1 MTAFWARHK
10 QLPGTLIAACSKP
23 ATEKIAAVEKALLS
37 ELATI
42 RRERIQRRAQDEDN
56 AAGRPHGETH
66 VRLAVASDCEQL
78 SRLRRALWSESSEE
92 EHRNELVSILAGK
105 RNRTTPLVVFV
116 AEAANRVLAGF
127 LEVGLRSHA
136 DGCDPR
142 LPVGFVEGWFVV
154 ENQRRKGV
162 GSQLLRAA
170 EDWAR
175 NRGCVEMASDTW
187 IDHALSQRVHEALQF
202 EVVDRCVHYRKVL

>member
-42 RRERIQRRAQDEDN
+42 VANEFKGERITPPE
-56 AAGRPHGETH
+56 GPMGETH

-105 RNRTTPLVVFV
+105 RNGTMPLVVFV
-116 AEAANRVLAGF
+116 AEAANGVLAGF
-127 LEVGLRSHA
+127 LEVGLGSHA

-142 LPVGFVEGWFVV
+142 LPVGFVEGWSVV